1 MDDNSRSTPKRYF
14 RTRKQHK
21 DRLFCDL
28 FSDKHNALSLYN
40 AVKGTDYK
48 DIEHLEVVTLSDSIY
63 MTMKN
68 DLALCFHD
76 GIDLYEQQ
84 SSVNPNM
91 PLRGFLYFARE
102 YEGWLAKHQLELKLY
117 GRMLVKIPAP
127 EYYVL
132 YNGMEKMPERTE
144 YRLSDAFEK
153 SSPGYEWTAK
163 VININAG
170 HSPEVLERCPVL
182 KGYAELIALIR
193 EYQRNGMQIEAAVSA
208 AVSECIKRGILREY
222 LTKQKSEATNMILT
236 EFDQDAYEEM
246 LKEESRAEGKA
257 EGILEGISRGKAD
270 GILEGMQK
278 GKAEGITQSLQA
290 VQLLREGKSVH
301 ETALST
307 GMQEEDVEALAG
319 LL

>member
-1 MDDNSRSTPKRYF
+1 MENNSHSSQNSHF
-14 RTRKQHK
+14 RICRQHK

-84 SSVNPNM
+84 SSVNLNM
-91 PLRGFLYFARE
+91 PVRGFLYFARE
-102 YEGWLAKHQLELKLY
+102 YEAWFAKHKLEMKLY
-117 GRMLVKIPAP
+117 GRTLVKIPAP

-132 YNGMEKMPERTE
+132 YNGMEKMPERTA
-144 YRLSDAFEK
+144 YRLSEAFEK

-170 HSPEVLERCPVL
+170 HSKEVLERCPAL

-193 EYQRNGMQIEAAVSA
+193 EYQREGMQLEEAVSA
-208 AVSECIKRGILREY
+208 AVSECIRRGILKEY

-246 LKEESRAEGKA
+246 LKEEGE
-257 EGILEGISRGKAD
+257 E
-270 GILEGMQK
+270 K
-278 GKAEGITQSLQA
+278 GVLRSLQA
-290 VQLLREGKSVH
+290 VQLLKAGKSVQ
-301 ETALST
+301 ETAQET
-307 GMQEEDVEALAG
+307 GMQEKYVETLSKF
-319 LL
+319 L

>member
-1 MDDNSRSTPKRYF
+1 MDNNIRSTKNRYF
-14 RTRKQHK
+14 RIRKQHK

-28 FSDKHNALSLYN
+28 FSNKYNALSLYN

-84 SSVNPNM
+84 SSINPNM

-102 YEGWLAKHQLELKLY
+102 YEGWLARHQLELKLY

-144 YRLSDAFEK
+144 YRLSDAYEK

-182 KGYAELIALIR
+182 KGYAKLIALIR
-193 EYQRNGMQIEAAVSA
+193 EYQRDGMQLEAAVSA
-208 AVSECIKRGILREY
+208 AVSECIKRDILKEY
-222 LTKQKSEATNMILT
+222 LTKQRSEATNMILT

-246 LKEESRAEGKA
+246 IKDEARAEGIEEGTKIGKAEGKIEGKAEGKA
-257 EGILEGISRGKAD
+257 EGV
-270 GILEGMQK
+270 M
-278 GKAEGITQSLQA
+278 QSLQA
-290 VQLLREGKSVH
+290 VRLLRAGKSVR
-301 ETALST
+301 EIVQET
-307 GMQEEDVEALAG
+307 GMQEEDIEALAKF
-319 LL
+319 L

>member
-1 MDDNSRSTPKRYF
+1 MNDNIRSSYF
-14 RTRKQHK
+14 RIRKQHK

-28 FSDKHNALSLYN
+28 FSDKYNALSLYN

-102 YEGWLAKHQLELKLY
+102 YEGWLVKHQLELKLY
-117 GRMLVKIPAP
+117 GRTLVKIPAP

-153 SSPGYEWTAK
+153 SSSDYEWTAK

-170 HSPEVLERCPVL
+170 HSPEVLERCPTL

-193 EYQRNGMQIEAAVSA
+193 EKSKSGMRFEEAVSA
-208 AVSECIKRGILREY
+208 AVSECIKRGILKEY

-246 LKEESRAEGKA
+246 LKDEARA
-257 EGILEGISRGKAD
+257 
-270 GILEGMQK
+270 EGMQK
-278 GKAEGITQSLQA
+278 GKAEGVMQSLQA
-290 VQLLREGKSVH
+290 VQMLREGKSIR

-307 GMQEEDVEALAG
+307 GMQEEDVEELAKF
-319 LL
+319 L

>member
-1 MDDNSRSTPKRYF
+1 MNNSRSNYF
-14 RTRKQHK
+14 RIRRQHK

-28 FSDKHNALSLYN
+28 FSDKQNALSLYN

-91 PLRGFLYFARE
+91 PIRGFLYFARE
-102 YEGWLAKHQLELKLY
+102 YEAWLAKHKLEMKLY
-117 GRMLVKIPAP
+117 GRTLVKIPAP

-132 YNGMEKMPERTE
+132 YNGMEKMPEQTA

-170 HSPEVLERCPVL
+170 HSKEVLERCPAL

-193 EYQRNGMQIEAAVSA
+193 EYQREGMQIEAAVSA
-208 AVSECIKRGILREY
+208 AVSECIKRGILKEY
-222 LTKQKSEATNMILT
+222 LTKQKSEAENMILT
-236 EFDQDAYEEM
+236 EFDQDAYEDM
-246 LKEESRAEGKA
+246 LKEEARDE
-257 EGILEGISRGKAD
+257 
-270 GILEGMQK
+270 M
-278 GKAEGITQSLQA
+278 LQA
-290 VQLLREGKSVH
+290 VQLLRSGQSS
-301 ETALST
+301 ETVAAATKLP
-307 GMQEEDVEALAG
+307 VEKIRELRQV
-319 LL
+319 LEN

>member
-1 MDDNSRSTPKRYF
+1 MEDNRRSNQNSYF
-14 RTRKQHK
+14 RIRRQHK

-91 PLRGFLYFARE
+91 PVRGFLYFARE
-102 YEGWLAKHQLELKLY
+102 YEAWLAKHKLEMKLY
-117 GRMLVKIPAP
+117 GRTLVKIPAP

-132 YNGMEKMPERTE
+132 YNGVEKMPERTA
-144 YRLSDAFEK
+144 YRLSDAFEN

-170 HSPEVLERCPVL
+170 YSKEVLERCPAL

-193 EYQRNGMQIEAAVSA
+193 KYRKSGMQLEEAVSA
-208 AVSECIKRGILREY
+208 AVSECIKRDILKEY
-222 LTKQKSEATNMILT
+222 LTKQKSEAENMILT

-246 LKEESRAEGKA
+246 IKDEARTEGKIKGKAEGKA
-257 EGILEGISRGKAD
+257 EGILEGT
-270 GILEGMQK
+270 QK
-278 GKAEGITQSLQA
+278 GKAEGVMQSLQA
-290 VQLLREGKSVH
+290 VQLLKAGKSIQ
-301 ETALST
+301 ETAKET
-307 GMQEEDVEALAG
+307 GMQEKDIEALAKF
-319 LL
+319 L